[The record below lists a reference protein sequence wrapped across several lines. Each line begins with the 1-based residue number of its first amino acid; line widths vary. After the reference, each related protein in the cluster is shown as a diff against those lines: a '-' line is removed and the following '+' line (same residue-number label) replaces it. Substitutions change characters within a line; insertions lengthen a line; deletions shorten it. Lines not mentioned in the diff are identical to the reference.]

1 MIFGAFSFM
10 MGWQNNVAL
19 VWAASVYAN
28 ALTDW
33 GAGEAA
39 DDHAVI
45 DEIRKI
51 NDKLDQLYEFK
62 VCHHHCH
69 GVVSDRGGQEGT
81 HRAGADAAV
90 PLVDGGGPDRPASPP
105 LEA

>member
-1 MIFGAFSFM
+1 

-39 DDHAVI
+39 DDHLVI
-45 DEIRKI
+45 DEIKKLS
-51 NDKLDQLYEFK
+51 DKLDQLYEFK

-69 GVVSDRGGQEGT
+69 GVVSDRGGQEGP
-81 HRAGADAAV
+81 HRAGDGQV
-90 PLVDGGGPDRPASPP
+90 PLGDGSGPDRPTGSSLAS
-105 LEA
+105 